1 MSLQAFVSD
10 RLNDVLG
17 LSERHIEDFI
27 VAAAAS
33 AKSAVA
39 LEKNLI
45 AVGLPSGTATGQFA
59 SELYQR
65 VPRKTSGL
73 DATAL
78 RRKRDADDAARLH
91 SKRYKFEPETEV
103 PLEQEEVRKRDR
115 ETRSRPLEVKKAS
128 KRRRQT
134 SVDRWEEDEV
144 VQFSG
149 DDRIDAERS
158 DNGSVED
165 KDVDPIERDERER
178 QRDQEERIAFDERL
192 KVRETKDTK
201 KVTAS
206 DRSSKD
212 FADVFARR
220 QIADDPAARQAATP
234 ELRERARQ
242 EYLKKRLPQQIALL
256 KQRIRIEEEIMAE
269 AEDVTKSEIRNLEQM
284 KDTLRTYE
292 EAQNIDTGEDGY
304 QLPSDYITEK
314 GKIDRA
320 RKQSALYARYQGG
333 KDDAGPT
340 TEQETWEEEQTRK
353 AVAKHG
359 RKDEQFMRAPEDE
372 YEYVFDD
379 SQQIDFISDLTIPG
393 THPVDQ
399 LINDKKRK
407 AQSMKEVR
415 ESLPMFKYREE
426 LLAAIDEYQI
436 LIVVG
441 ETGSGKTTQLPQ
453 YLHETGVTKRGIV
466 GCTQPRRVAAMSV
479 AARVAEEMGVK
490 LGNEVGYSVRFE
502 DATTEKTVIKYM
514 TDGMLLREFMTE
526 PSLSSYSVLIIDE
539 AHERT
544 LNTDVLFGLVKDIA
558 RFRPD
563 FKLLISSATMDA
575 QKFSEYFDDAPIFN
589 VPGRKFPVDI
599 HYTPQP
605 EANYLHAAVTT
616 IFQIH
621 TTQPRGDIL
630 VFLTGQDEIDA
641 AAENLQET
649 CRKLGNKVGEMI
661 IAPIYANLPS
671 ELQAKIFEPTPP
683 GARKVVLA
691 TNIAETS
698 ITIDGVVYVI
708 DPGFNKENVYN
719 PKTGMS
725 SLVISPCSR
734 ASVNQRSGRAG
745 RSAPGKCFRLFTKW
759 AYWNELDESTTP
771 EIQRTN
777 LGNVVLL
784 LKSIGI
790 NDLLEFDFLDK
801 PPPETLIRSL
811 EQLYALGAL
820 NVRGELTKIG
830 RQMAEFPTDP
840 MLAKSILAADENGC
854 VDEILSVIAMLQ
866 ESSALFYRPKD
877 KAFHADQARTGF
889 TKPGGDHITLL
900 NIWNQWVD
908 TNYSFQ
914 WARENFLQYRSLCR
928 ARDVRDQ
935 LVRLCERVEI
945 VVPSVSP
952 LTDPHH
958 KGNGPGTQSDT
969 LLAVQKSITAGFFY
983 NTARISRDG
992 TSYRGIK
999 SGQTVYIHPS
1009 STLYEKGIKYVVY
1022 YELVLTTKEY
1032 VRSVLEIKP
1041 EWLTQVAPHFFK
1053 KSDLEN
1059 LDRKQVKGKGLAQ
1072 STL

>member
-10 RLNDVLG
+10 RLNAILG
-17 LSERHIEDFI
+17 ASEKHIEDFI
-27 VAAAAS
+27 IASATSAKTAAALAAS
-33 AKSAVA
+33 LA
-39 LEKNLI
+39 
-45 AVGLPSGTATGQFA
+45 AVGLPAGQETSRF
-59 SELYQR
+59 SEELFGR
-65 VPRKTSGL
+65 IPRKRSAV
-73 DATAL
+73 DIAAEK
-78 RRKRDADDAARLH
+78 RRREAAEAAKEQTR
-91 SKRYKFEPETEV
+91 KYKFEPVVADEAQAIEAIAIAR
-103 PLEQEEVRKRDR
+103 PKKRKEDTGTDR
-115 ETRSRPLEVKKAS
+115 ERRIKSKST
-128 KRRRQT
+128 KRRRG
-134 SVDRWEEDEV
+134 SEDRWQE
-144 VQFSG
+144 
-149 DDRIDAERS
+149 
-158 DNGSVED
+158 
-165 KDVDPIERDERER
+165 DEREHQTLAR
-178 QRDQEERIAFDERL
+178 EEADHVDADNIDPAELEERERIKDQEERRALDERL
-192 KVRETKDTK
+192 KTREANDTHK
-201 KVTAS
+201 IVDDK
-206 DRSSKD
+206 SSKD
-212 FADVFARR
+212 FEDIFARR
-220 QIADDPAARQAATP
+220 QLADDPAARQAATP

-256 KQRIRIEEEIMAE
+256 KQRIRIEQEILDDADDATPEELRGLQ
-269 AEDVTKSEIRNLEQM
+269 TM

-292 EAQNIDTGEDGY
+292 DAQKIDSGEDGY

-333 KDDAGPT
+333 RDDVRQV
-340 TEQETWEEEQTRK
+340 TEQETWEAEQTRK
-353 AVAKHG
+353 ATAKHG
-359 RKDEQFMRAPEDE
+359 LREKENTKTDDD
-372 YEYVFDD
+372 YEYVFDED
-379 SQQIDFISDLTIPG
+379 QQIDFVADITQAGS
-393 THPVDQ
+393 HPVEE
-399 LINDKKRK
+399 LLNEKKKK
-407 AQSMKEVR
+407 ANTMKEIR
-415 ESLPMFKYREE
+415 ESLPMFKYRTE
-426 LLAAIDEYQI
+426 LLAAIEEYQI

-453 YLHETGVTKRGIV
+453 YLHETGVTKRGMV

-479 AARVAEEMGVK
+479 AARVADEMGVK

-502 DATTEKTVIKYM
+502 DATSDKTVIKYM

-526 PSLSSYSVLIIDE
+526 PSLSNYSVLIIDE

-671 ELQAKIFEPTPP
+671 EMQAKIFEPTPA

-725 SLVISPCSR
+725 SLVIAPCSR

-790 NDLLEFDFLDK
+790 NDLLEFDFLDR
-801 PPPETLIRSL
+801 PPPETLMRSL

-820 NVRGELTKIG
+820 NVKGELTKIG

-840 MLAKSILAADENGC
+840 MLAKSLLAAGTQYNC
-854 VDEILSVIAMLQ
+854 VEEVLSVIAMLQ
-866 ESSALFYRPKD
+866 ESGSLFYRPKD
-877 KAFHADQARTGF
+877 KQFHADQARIGF
-889 TKPGGDHITLL
+889 TKPGGDHLTLL
-900 NIWNQWVD
+900 NIWTQWVD
-908 TNYSFQ
+908 TQFSFQ
-914 WARENFLQYRSLCR
+914 WAKENFLQYRSLCR

-935 LVRLCERVEI
+935 LARLCDRVEI
-945 VVPSVSP
+945 ALPSSSTTTTAGVG
-952 LTDPHH
+952 DG
-958 KGNGPGTQSDT
+958 KVADT
-969 LLAVQKSITAGFFY
+969 VDVQKALTAGFFY
-983 NTARISRDG
+983 NTAKLARDG
-992 TSYRGIK
+992 ASYRGIK

-1009 STLYEKGIKYVVY
+1009 STLYEKGVKYILY
-1022 YELVLTTKEY
+1022 YELVLTSKEY
-1032 VRSVLEIKP
+1032 VRNVLEIKP
-1041 EWLTQVAPHFFK
+1041 EWLGLVAPHFFK
-1053 KSDLEN
+1053 KSDLEALEKKESRN
-1059 LDRKQVKGKGLAQ
+1059 KGAAAVIAQ
-1072 STL
+1072 

>member
-1 MSLQAFVSD
+1 MTLQSYVSD
-10 RLNDVLG
+10 RLNAILG
-17 LSERHIEDFI
+17 ASERHIEDFI
-27 VAAAAS
+27 VASASS
-33 AKSAVA
+33 AKSADGLA
-39 LEKNLI
+39 ASLS
-45 AVGLPSGTATGQFA
+45 AVGLPAGAETNSFAEALYERIPRKQATRDAA
-59 SELYQR
+59 SE
-65 VPRKTSGL
+65 K
-73 DATAL
+73 
-78 RRKRDADDAARLH
+78 RRKEAAEAAREQTRKYKYEPAVTDEVTPIKVVAPKRRNDDEH
-91 SKRYKFEPETEV
+91 RERKSKSKS
-103 PLEQEEVRKRDR
+103 L
-115 ETRSRPLEVKKAS
+115 
-128 KRRRQT
+128 KRRRNSQ
-134 SVDRWEEDEV
+134 DRWQEDEV
-144 VQFSG
+144 TQESY
-149 DDRIDAERS
+149 DLDYDNNDRARSVSEDPAER
-158 DNGSVED
+158 E
-165 KDVDPIERDERER
+165 ERER
-178 QRDQEERIAFDERL
+178 LRDQEERRALDERL
-192 KVRETKDTK
+192 KARELKDTK
-201 KVTAS
+201 NVLEN
-206 DRSSKD
+206 RSSKE
-212 FADVFARR
+212 FADAFVNR
-220 QIADDPAARQAATP
+220 QLADDPAARQAATP

-256 KQRIRIEEEIMAE
+256 KQRIRIEQEILDEADDATSEELI
-269 AEDVTKSEIRNLEQM
+269 NLQTM
-284 KDTLRTYE
+284 KDTLQTYE
-292 EAQNIDTGEDGY
+292 DAQKIDSGEDGY
-304 QLPSDYITEK
+304 QMPSDYITEK

-320 RKQSALYARYQGG
+320 RKESALYARYQGG
-333 KDDAGPT
+333 RDDVRQV
-340 TEQETWEEEQTRK
+340 TEQEAWEDEQTRK
-353 AVAKHG
+353 ATAKHG
-359 RKDEQFMRAPEDE
+359 VREKMLTTEDDE

-379 SQQIDFISDLTIPG
+379 SQQIDFVADIAQAGS
-393 THPVDQ
+393 HPVEE
-399 LINDKKRK
+399 LLNEKKKK
-407 AQSMKEVR
+407 ANTMKEIR
-415 ESLPMFKYREE
+415 ESLPMFKYRDD
-426 LLAAIDEYQI
+426 LLAAIEEYQI

-453 YLHETGVTKRGIV
+453 YLHETGVTKRGMV

-479 AARVAEEMGVK
+479 AARVAEEMGTK

-502 DATTEKTVIKYM
+502 DATSDKTVIKYM
-514 TDGMLLREFMTE
+514 TDGMLLREFMTD
-526 PSLSSYSVLIIDE
+526 PSLSKYSVLIIDE

-671 ELQAKIFEPTPP
+671 EMQAKIFEPTPA

-734 ASVNQRSGRAG
+734 ASVNQRAGRAG

-790 NDLLEFDFLDK
+790 NDLLEFDFLDR
-801 PPPETLIRSL
+801 PPAETLMRSL

-820 NVRGELTKIG
+820 NVKGELTKIG

-840 MLAKSILAADENGC
+840 MLAKSLLAAAEYGC
-854 VDEILSVIAMLQ
+854 VNDVLSIIAMLQ

-877 KAFHADQARTGF
+877 KQFHADQARQGF
-889 TKPGGDHITLL
+889 TKPGGDHLTLL
-900 NIWNQWVD
+900 NIWTQWVD
-908 TNYSFQ
+908 TNFSFQ
-914 WARENFLQYRSLCR
+914 WAKENFLQYRALCR

-935 LVRLCERVEI
+935 LARLCERVE
-945 VVPSVSP
+945 VDVSAD
-952 LTDPHH
+952 DP
-958 KGNGPGTQSDT
+958 GSGGTGTGGLD
-969 LLAVQKSITAGFFY
+969 VQKALTAGFFY
-983 NTARISRDG
+983 NTARLARDG
-992 TSYRGIK
+992 QSYRGIK

-1009 STLYEKGIKYVVY
+1009 STLYDKGTKYILY

-1041 EWLTQVAPHFFK
+1041 EWLNVVAPHFFR

-1059 LDRKQVKGKGLAQ
+1059 LEKKESRGKGMA
-1072 STL
+1072 SAAGPTK